1 MIEMG
6 EIEIA
11 EAVEEDLEAGLA
23 AADSAEEVE
32 VEVDSAG
39 EEILGDSGENLLRCM
54 MLFVINVGKNVK
66 FHLDP
71 LGISL
76 FFAVIVSDKVVRV
89 QVQEEVLVQEVH
101 LGLECL
107 QSNSAKLKPSLIK

>member
-76 FFAVIVSDKVVRV
+76 FFAVIVSGKVKV
-89 QVQEEVLVQEVH
+89 QAEVLVQEAEIDLRH
-101 LGLECL
+101 LECL
-107 QSNSAKLKPSLIK
+107 QNN